1 MANARHVPLAGA
13 PVALSNLNVTG
24 LRRGAHRLAVLLR
37 AVRMGL
43 AFTALNAGWRLL
55 HRWVV
60 PAYVFVVYPGTERD
74 KRLYVPGWAE
84 RYLRPLSTSGV
95 IRYRGRW
102 GLMVSGLATAEL
114 LERRPQAI
122 EALLAEARRE
132 FPRVQV
138 IALAGRLPS
147 IAARAGVDLGRP
159 FTRGDRG
166 TLSAM
171 LGAAREL
178 ARRTGRPSRELTI
191 AVPGGGG
198 FIGMR
203 LALELGAEF
212 GRVIA
217 LDPHYG
223 GERRRHGN
231 IVFTDRPDE
240 VTGADVVIVLT
251 RRGEEVSGLVPFLA
265 PGTLVADDTH
275 PEIPAPI
282 RREVE
287 RRGALVLKASVCDE
301 RFHITPRIPMFR
313 PDDIPGCL
321 LEALVVL
328 DRGRAVLRSQVDFD
342 RAAEEIG
349 FRTRLAPHL
358 DIF

>member
-1 MANARHVPLAGA
+1 MELVAQGTLPSARRIGGGASRGRWSRVRTLGMA
-13 PVALSNLNVTG
+13 VAFL
-24 LRRGAHRLAVLLR
+24 
-37 AVRMGL
+37 
-43 AFTALNAGWRLL
+43 ALNLAWRVL
-55 HRWVV
+55 HRRLT

-74 KRLYVPGWAE
+74 KRLYVPAWAE
-84 RYLRPLSTSGV
+84 RFLRPLSLSGV

-114 LERRPQAI
+114 LERRPEAI

-132 FPRVQV
+132 FPLVEV

-147 IAARAGVDLGRP
+147 IAARAGVDLGQP

-178 ARRTGRPSRELTI
+178 AERTGRRRDELTI

-203 LALELGAEF
+203 LALELGGEF

-217 LDPHYG
+217 LDPRYH
-223 GERRRHGN
+223 GERRRHSN
-231 IVFTDRPDE
+231 IVFTDRPAE
-240 VTGADVVIVLT
+240 VGDADVVIVLT
-251 RRGEEVSGLVPFLA
+251 RRGEEVAGVVPFLR
-265 PGTLVADDTH
+265 PGALVADDTH
-275 PEIPAPI
+275 PEMPPAV
-282 RREVE
+282 RRAAE
-287 RRGALVLKASVCDE
+287 RRGVEVLKASVYDV
-301 RFHITPRIPMFR
+301 RFQITPRIPMFR
-313 PDDIPGCL
+313 ADDIPGCL

-328 DRGRAVLRSQVDFD
+328 DRGRAVLRSQVEFD
-342 RAAEEIG
+342 LAAREIG

-358 DIF
+358 D

>member
-1 MANARHVPLAGA
+1 MAHVAEWTLPSVRRLGGEARCGRRTRLR
-13 PVALSNLNVTG
+13 ALSMALAFLVLNLSWRA
-24 LRRGAHRLAVLLR
+24 LHHRL
-37 AVRMGL
+37 
-43 AFTALNAGWRLL
+43 T
-55 HRWVV
+55 

-74 KRLYVPGWAE
+74 KRLYVPAWAE
-84 RYLRPLSTSGV
+84 QFLRPLSPSGV

-114 LERRPQAI
+114 LERRPEAI

-132 FPRVQV
+132 FPRVEV

-147 IAARAGVDLGRP
+147 IAARAGVDLGQP

-178 ARRTGRPSRELTI
+178 AERTGRPSDELTI

-212 GRVIA
+212 RRVIA
-217 LDPHYG
+217 LDPRYH
-223 GERRRHGN
+223 GERRRHDN
-231 IVFTDRPDE
+231 LVFTDRPDE
-240 VTGADVVIVLT
+240 VGDADVVIVLT
-251 RRGEEVSGLVPFLA
+251 RRGDEVADVVPHLR
-265 PGTLVADDTH
+265 PGALVADDTH
-275 PEIPAPI
+275 PEMPLAV
-282 RREVE
+282 RRAAE
-287 RRGALVLKASVCDE
+287 RRGAEVLKASVYDV
-301 RFHITPRIPMFR
+301 RFQITPRIPMFR
-313 PDDIPGCL
+313 ADDIPGCL

-328 DRGRAVLRSQVDFD
+328 DRGRAVLRSQVEFD
-342 RAAEEIG
+342 RAAREIG

-358 DIF
+358 N